1 MDDENTS
8 AGASFAENQKE
19 NASRWK
25 KAAIVLSTLAA
36 TLVLLAAGTGLFI
49 WYSGSVHGSMFTAR
63 SGKMTE
69 SAQPVQTAAPLETEK
84 PIDADWIDEE
94 GNAYNYRDDMISVL
108 LMGVDYMSEKSHWEN
123 GMISNGGNS
132 DVLALV
138 ILNTTTF
145 DFSILYIPRD
155 TMADVLAT
163 DEAGNYIDTV
173 YTNISTA
180 HSYGDGK
187 EVSCELTADAVSR
200 LLFSVPITRYAA
212 LKFDAI
218 YKISDILG
226 GLTITFDKDYSNINP
241 SYTEGTTVTMSGW
254 QLQRFIVYRDKSQT
268 ESAYERGVRDML
280 VLKAM
285 FDQCKNKIAEEPT
298 VVLDIM
304 SELGSYLTTNLDVR
318 EISYLAQNIG
328 KMDFSSDTVIKLPGE
343 VRMGETYAEFYPD
356 KDWLH
361 DFVANTFCE
370 KIS

>member
-1 MDDENTS
+1 MDDVNTKAEVPSGEKQKNS
-8 AGASFAENQKE
+8 AG
-19 NASRWK
+19 RWRK
-25 KAAIVLSTLAA
+25 TAIILS
-36 TLVLLAAGTGLFI
+36 LLAAVFVLIAVGICLFI
-49 WYSGSVHGSMFTAR
+49 WYSGNVHGSMFAER
-63 SGKMTE
+63 NGKLTE
-69 SAQPVQTAAPLETEK
+69 SVPPAETTAPVETEK
-84 PIDADWIDEE
+84 PIEADWIDEE
-94 GNAYNYRDDMISVL
+94 GNAYNYRDDIISIL
-108 LMGVDYMSEKSHWEN
+108 LMGVDYMSEKSHWES

-187 EVSCELTADAVSR
+187 ELSCELTTDAVSR

-212 LKFDAI
+212 LNFDAI

-241 SYTEGTTVTMSGW
+241 SYTEGATVTMSGW

-298 VVLDIM
+298 IVLDIM
-304 SELGSYLTTNLDVR
+304 SQLGSYLTTNLDVR

-328 KMDFSSDTVIKLPGE
+328 KMDFRSDTVIKLPGE
-343 VRMGETYAEFYPD
+343 VRMGEIYAEFHPD